1 MPLISPTSSS
11 QRPSPSE
18 SSGTLPGRLSGLLP
32 SDPNDQEPRAGHHE
46 DERGHHAD
54 AHDIEAPGV
63 TGKERDG
70 ADLLE
75 HQARKAANSPPN
87 QRGIGNVG
95 SRRGLADTAVEDEL
109 NHE

>member
-1 MPLISPTSSS
+1 MLLISPTLSS

-18 SSGTLPGRLSGLLP
+18 SSGTLPGRLSGLHP
-32 SDPNDQEPRAGHHE
+32 SDANDQQPGAGHHE

-75 HQARKAANSPPN
+75 HQARKAANGPPN
-87 QRGIGNVG
+87 ECGIGHGG
-95 SRRGLADTAVEDEL
+95 SRRGLADAAVEDE
-109 NHE
+109 